1 MRRVLIVDDDPLV
14 RRSLDLLVDGEP
26 DMQVAGVA
34 ADGPGAVEL
43 VRDRRPDI
51 VLMDIRMPD
60 GDGIS
65 ATRTIKHGVPD
76 TKVVMLTTFNDE
88 PEIRAA
94 LDAGADGYLL
104 KSGDSSSV
112 VEQLRA
118 LDSGAAVVHS
128 DVLRELTHPSHGELD
143 ALTSRERELV
153 ERVAQGYSNREIASQ
168 LFLSERTVRNN
179 ISIILDKLQ
188 LRDRTQIAIYYWRRA

>member
-14 RRSLDLLVDGEP
+14 RRSLKLLVDGEP
-26 DMQVAGVA
+26 DMEVAGVA
-34 ADGPGAVEL
+34 ADGPEAVEL
-43 VRDRRPDI
+43 VRDRRPGI

-60 GDGIS
+60 GDGIT
-65 ATRTIKHGVPD
+65 ATRSIKHEFPG

-118 LDSGAAVVHS
+118 LYSGSAVMHS

-143 ALTSRERELV
+143 ALTSGEHELV

-179 ISIILDKLQ
+179 ISIIFDKLQ